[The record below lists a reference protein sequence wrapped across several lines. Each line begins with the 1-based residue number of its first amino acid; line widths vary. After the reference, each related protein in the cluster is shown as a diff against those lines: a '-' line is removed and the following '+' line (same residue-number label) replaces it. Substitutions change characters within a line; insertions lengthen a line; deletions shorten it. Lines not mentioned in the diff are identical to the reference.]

1 MWKWYSG
8 DESAPGQGAPAPPD
22 GMSSQSVADITE
34 QLAQTEQLVVQLKE
48 LIREKDN
55 VLRTKDEQLKTEKE
69 AWEAKL
75 SKMKLQNKAKVT
87 SLNSQLEE
95 LKKQLPSSGAKE
107 TKSDIRKASGDGDQ
121 EHAAASRGKILVLKK
136 KVEELELQLSQKEA
150 DLEVKTRE
158 LADQRQRGAE
168 MDGMLAERDKKL
180 QEKEAYIVDLQ
191 LSASADLTSR
201 ASSTPTE
208 PLKVHLAE
216 KDGSL
221 QDLQVLVQN
230 LTKKVGESEEKFSLL
245 QEQNESL
252 KELLMKEKTQ
262 FEEKEKMYKE
272 NIQTFK
278 DIILEKDNKLVEI
291 NQMHEQELFRLAAKS
306 DASADLEQLLKALK
320 QKLHEKEEV
329 LLGKTQVIDVLQNEV
344 DARDQ
349 QIKEL
354 AEKMKRL
361 QGEKDNM
368 LSKLDAE
375 KHVMR
380 AQLRDLM
387 QKHETELKQV
397 TERHESE
404 LSEKHQAYLQLQ
416 RQLQE
421 LSNKNA
427 APAEQTGGTPL
438 DTAANQKM
446 TELEAQAKQKTE
458 EASKS
463 ETKFLKM
470 KAWSKSRIKQLEEEL
485 RKAQSGNTSPDVN
498 ALRNRIADLEEER
511 EELHQK
517 LEQYEELK
525 MKNDE
530 LMAKLVIYEEQQR
543 KMQAD
548 LEQVTKRAASQTS
561 ESGSVEELQSQV
573 LEWQEMV
580 SEAEAVRDQAREE
593 KTAMVLRMSQI
604 EEERE
609 GLIEDDWFFPGCSDP
624 ALVARQQELE
634 EELAQARGL
643 RQQRG
648 KQKQVN
654 IGTHNLQED
663 FEFDGKQSYEDASV
677 TLESNNSA
685 EGENMGGLRSVVEEL
700 ELERNQLQEQ
710 ILALEERC
718 QDLEDRLQLQAR
730 IESLQ
735 VTFDVDEEGQ
745 PLRVTQNETER
756 LQAQL
761 ASVRS
766 QQSRDAEKHQILV
779 SSLNEQLKGMSDRK
793 ETLETSLMEKEQT
806 LAKTSVKLELIDH
819 LKDSLKV
826 QEVQNKEITEKLF
839 HTEQKLSEASK
850 KCNSYE
856 KQCSELKTSVTDL
869 TQKLSML
876 KEKSQKQEAT
886 IETLQRD
893 LDQTNDELDKLNSA
907 HLQERAQLIHDLQSC
922 EREIDNLKDVLLE
935 KEKEISSLSSSMNEY
950 AEQVLELKQ
959 QIKYKEEDLALM
971 ESALAKVEQEARI
984 IRDSQSSDQQALNAK
999 IAALMEQLKSME
1011 NELDSIKAQKE
1022 EKVRE
1027 AEELLKHVQED
1038 RETIQDLRSE
1048 IQKQNVNHRTHLAE
1062 CESQISSLR
1071 EQVTA
1076 TSQKL
1081 QESDNKSQAEISDL
1095 LSRLE
1100 ESSAFNKELK
1110 DKLQE
1115 KEQTFANELKSLK
1128 EECNKLLAE
1137 VSTKDKE
1144 LQKLS
1149 EQLAEQVEHH
1159 EKIKKVVQEKLE
1171 TISSLEQNLKTT
1183 QQEAEYNKQKQ
1194 NEELEARV
1202 LTCKTLED
1210 ELCDK
1215 SENLSKLEIDVKN
1228 LEHAKEELQAIVE
1241 EKEKLL
1247 EAQKQLVAELS
1258 EKVAVAAKDNK
1269 DLQVQVHKF
1278 TEESEKLRKA
1288 VTDQERYHS
1297 EEFERQK
1304 KVENELQSKLSHYE
1318 TQISEYC
1325 KTVGMLQKEKED
1337 LTLKTEDLNILEQ
1350 NKNIVAEKLL
1360 EKNDECSH
1368 LAQLLSESKE
1378 SIAHFQEQINILN
1391 SQLDQLKCDIAEKE
1405 KVVQDKNAQCEF
1417 QQEQLGQLQ
1426 ETLILLQEQSAVL
1439 KSCLLEKD
1447 SVLQQ
1452 RALECEAS
1460 QNEIVQQKELF
1471 DKLKIEMESLKGQC
1485 IQQNQNLNEKEIT
1498 LNNKSQECQ
1507 GLLDK
1512 INRKDETV
1520 TSLSRQLDVTNE
1532 ELIKL
1537 QSENVNLKTTLDN
1550 TIADC
1555 KLLKEDTVQSKN
1567 EVMELQKQVQALNE
1581 QNAKLEIEIKEA
1593 AVVLSETLKEIG
1605 DLQSELS
1612 SRESSIVF
1620 LKEEVVGIN
1629 SERLS
1634 LNVALQE
1641 KIEAL
1646 NQQEIFIKQLQT
1658 KSIEGEGQLSQNMV
1672 TITELQIQVQ
1682 ELQTSLQDRGNLLKK
1697 QEKELTRLKDKAEES
1712 EVLKTQLNENMEIIS
1727 NLQIQLQAMSEK
1739 NDELNHSIIEND
1751 SLLKQKIDDYLNLR
1765 AQFSELEDMVSQ
1777 LKKQLH
1783 STTTESDQLKK
1794 VLKEKEL
1801 TISQIQ
1807 KSLVDLGEDFNL
1819 KLKAKETECGT
1830 FKEQITDLQESVA
1843 KLNEKISTQSSE
1855 ISQLKE
1861 VLLEKETSVSDQARI
1876 LKELQIRA
1884 DEAVLFKS
1892 QLLESREFVSQLQDQ
1907 ILKLSTE
1914 SKRLSESSE
1923 EKSSAFLNLQDMY
1936 ASQSER
1942 LRECNTL
1949 ITQKEEEISNLSK
1962 LLSENRESRYFAE
1975 NTSNLL
1981 KNEITL
1987 LRDELQQI
1995 QTSYVNNLKQKDDVL
2010 LTYQANNSCLT
2021 AEIEQLKPQYQKA
2034 IQQVQTLNESLE
2046 QREADLQSLKREHSE
2061 QVDHIDL
2068 LKSEILD
2075 LNQKNKKMRE
2085 EAEQVNHNLQQQLDL
2100 IVSEKTHLQQEVER
2114 ITLEKVEL
2122 DKNYNSQLQTMKNE
2136 MDFINKQHVSN
2147 MSEAAEQLTTE
2158 KELLQMQ
2165 VSAKIEEIIGLKLE
2179 TRNIE
2184 HTLQESEKEWLS
2196 ILDRETQLKN
2206 LLTEQLRSLE
2216 NEMKSKDVKV
2226 QALQKDL
2233 DTLQEKFNEVT
2244 SALKISTE
2252 QLKES
2257 CQQIAVDKHQL
2268 ENVFAAIQ
2276 RKDGEISELQQH
2288 LRDREDEVKMLEI
2301 DKESSNK
2308 NLFEISQSM
2317 SDKLV
2322 AFEEEKKY
2330 LQATIKQ
2337 IKVNHQAEMDSMK
2350 ASLDNVTEVLQEKQS
2365 ELAEREK
2372 IYQEKNNQLCFL
2384 QDQIKNL
2391 QKDMD
2396 AAATDLK
2403 EAVTEHEYHLG
2414 VIKKKEDQ
2422 IQCMNI
2428 QISQQKELL
2437 TSLSQQL
2444 REKDASVTQVM
2455 VSASNEMLKYS
2466 DEKNRLIS
2474 QVENLEHLHHCSTK
2488 ELEELSLQLQEC
2500 KSQLSLCQNQIE
2512 IKDVEK
2518 QELVKEK
2525 ELMQVQYEKL
2535 SKDKEIMKKK
2545 LQAALLVRK
2554 DLIKKVEELEKQ
2566 REGGD
2571 QQDKEMSELQ
2581 DQLQELKLHLQ
2592 TTTQE
2597 HESHVD
2603 LLKEQILQKE
2613 SGILK
2618 LSEALSMKESLLEQL
2633 EHNVQCLQ
2641 RKLSEQET
2649 DIFPALQSINEK
2661 DKVIEHLQYSISEK
2675 EESYNSERAEMIK
2688 KLENLRAE
2696 LLKKEESIQLID
2708 SVNSNIEQV
2717 DSMASEDTELTQI
2730 KQEKD
2735 ILQKKLHAALLARKE
2750 TIKKSQEKE
2759 RKHANELSDLKEEFN
2774 KLMEQYSEQTH
2785 ELNAMQKKYDE
2796 KIKESED
2803 NLQVIASLQSQLS
2816 SISNVVN
2823 EKEKALQEF
2832 DLLLKEHEMS
2842 EQAALQNQGELE
2854 TLKKKIEV
2862 MTSEMAGKEILLQTI
2877 QDRSKVLTQKIE
2889 QIEQELEKAHFE
2901 IREKAEELMVQQQA
2915 MKVAQQQYQQEKK
2928 LMADESS
2935 ELQNQLRTCQTE
2947 IDHLTVAL
2955 ENVKRE
2961 KECQLEDL
2969 SNANQLLLDTTKD
2982 IKEELE
2988 KAHKIHSEKLKE
3000 LQDMKNILAETQHN
3014 FSQEKECLKVELEN
3028 LRSCWKVSQAETENC
3043 KLHIETLEK
3052 ENDDLSSVLERFK
3065 GEVVTLEEKLNK
3077 TNKLKEDTLEK
3088 LLALEAQKSKE
3099 DSTFGKE
3106 TLLALQSQNQNF
3118 EARLQDKEGILLSL
3132 KLTISE
3138 KDDLIAALE
3147 QQLQKELHLHE
3158 VEREKMEIEINE
3170 LQQKSNARQV
3180 KEQSEEGKSNN
3191 EQITRKLQAAL
3202 ISRKEALK
3210 ENRTL
3215 KEKIQLL
3222 SSEKED
3228 IMNTTL
3234 SLERSAAEMKRQ
3246 KEDLELSML
3255 SLSKEKEKLVLEVDQ
3270 VLSDNHNLA
3279 AACESLKLTIENI
3292 TQQKQAFSCQLE
3304 SLKDSQTV
3312 ELSEWKSKHTELKQ
3326 EYESLLQAYENIS
3339 SEMDKMRQLIEAAR
3353 KEKQEVLSKWYKTAS
3368 EKEILEKQV
3377 GEAEEENEKLKDKT
3391 RKFAKVKQQRILEL
3405 EQENEKIK
3413 KELLELSEK
3422 QVGKAEELSSRNTQL
3437 EAENNRLKETYEE
3450 LLVKLNEMKC
3460 ANQKVTEE
3468 LKVMSESLANCH
3480 SEYKAK
3486 EAEMERKL
3494 EETLSLNDLLTLE
3507 VETQKAVISAK
3518 CECLNVLEKEKCNLS
3533 DQLAQLIKDHQEKLE
3548 QKDSALAERQGVIN
3562 RNVQETISLNE
3573 KVRILEDDKSL
3584 LQEELENVQETS
3596 DKVKNENEYLETV
3609 LLKNAEKIDELTET
3623 VNTLQVQNKS
3633 LSAQLIEIKQE
3644 KNEFCRQ
3651 KEDQQLKLVK
3661 EFEEKLR
3668 VAQRGSAGSKSINKE
3683 LQELLKEKHQEINQL
3698 QSDCINYQEVILDFE
3713 RSAKVLQSEH
3723 SKVEKELND
3732 TKEKLLNLETIIQNL
3747 ESEITSYKNLLNES
3761 RNEVEKVNS
3770 EIVKLHNQLAQKDK
3784 LAELQLMEKEKE
3796 LKELL
3801 EQQNT
3806 LHKEMLMELEA
3817 RINTLQLEK
3826 EKDEETVFE
3835 LKKQIESQGIM
3846 NSRLQKEANLNLSR
3860 LVAVSQ
3866 SLRNNDEARQWEDKF
3881 QKLIQDKDGQLLEQ
3895 SHAISRLKQ
3904 DMKVKD
3910 ALLNELKEKF
3920 LKLETALSETD
3931 THYKAAASDYQ
3942 KQVTIMEE
3950 NNKEL
3955 SKNIEDLR
3963 KQIGGQ
3969 SDDIEKLQQDKS
3981 SLNLRLTDKLDYVS
3995 KMEAN
4000 LTMLEMKLSNTEAEL
4015 FLVRSQNDKL
4025 VVDLEKQDAISAQ
4038 LKLLLKNKDA
4048 EIALLLSSREISEYL
4063 EEVQKHH
4070 WAEILGYEDRLSAL
4084 YSERENADKA
4094 FRGLESNVKSLQEKY
4109 EKSLQEKEQMNAKLE
4124 SFKKAM
4130 MSLQSDRDHLM
4141 SKYEVLQSKLQSIE
4155 KEKEILIKEELGET
4169 NKLKQEI
4176 KALLHQM
4183 DDLNSENAML
4193 KAQLIRY
4200 REDLNQVLSLKDN
4213 QLKELLK
4220 QQLDSIKNLENQK
4233 NAMDKMY
4240 KDVLQNLEKETETTK
4255 SLEAKNSE
4263 LGIQVQTLEA
4273 NILALKKERQ
4283 ELNQN
4288 KVIADLQ
4295 QAVEVKAAECSE
4307 LHQKLFAQKSSVEDL
4322 KRNLRQLESDM
4333 EKKVKETK
4341 EKYNNEISA
4350 FEREVAL
4357 MRSIRETAEERVE
4370 ELTRDLIQT
4379 EQLLSEA
4386 RSQSKELKSHNES
4399 LGKAMVALQ
4408 NDRDQLIEDFKLL
4421 RNKYDEELKTA
4432 SAALNKFEF
4441 QLNNMTSE
4449 VKMLTKERSALI
4461 QKLSAFESDS
4471 TYSQL
4476 MGQVDDLC
4484 KTVTEKEAEI
4494 KRLTL
4499 ENETYSKQM
4508 TAFSKSMASLQ
4519 DDRDRLIQ
4527 QLGGTK
4533 RVYESRQRES
4543 SASSSVKSDKELD
4556 AFRSNFSELQTE
4568 KGSVVKEMGSQRLE
4582 NVELTQM
4589 KIRVDEL
4596 QKALQQA
4603 YAYRQQTEKDIRA
4616 YQSELGELRSE
4627 KNLLLS
4633 ESRALRQQHL
4643 MVVAEKD
4650 RQISELQ
4657 KHRPEALVKE
4667 SKNAPSLYPVKMES
4681 VTLAA
4686 KEASADQVTQLLKE
4700 RGQLQSDL
4708 QRCLQEIHQK
4718 DLRFQQL
4725 NAKMMQTIEEKMGL
4739 SMQLKAVSQTLRETQ
4754 MNLSEV
4760 QNRCYWLE
4768 SQTQTPAVLP
4778 YQNPVQGAAAVEVPP
4793 GAPQEKTMVDIESL
4807 DGSELRRRLIET
4819 EQALDSTQQDLSHL
4833 AEELSEERAR
4843 REAAEEALGL
4853 VAESDKS
4860 IDANISRSTPRE
4872 YSIQLESD
4880 EEHRALIIDPAEHVV
4895 VRKMKGGALSVKRWL
4910 RGRSLYCSKLLTTR
4924 AKSRYVFLTYLL
4936 ALHVVVF
4943 MCLTGLL

>member
-1 MWKWYSG
+1 
-8 DESAPGQGAPAPPD
+8 
-22 GMSSQSVADITE
+22 MSSQSVADITE

-150 DLEVKTRE
+150 DLEETRE

-191 LSASADLTSR
+191 
-201 ASSTPTE
+201 
-208 PLKVHLAE
+208 
-216 KDGSL
+216 
-221 QDLQVLVQN
+221 DLQVLVQN
-230 LTKKVGESEEKFSLL
+230 LTKKVGE
-245 QEQNESL
+245 N
-252 KELLMKEKTQ
+252 
-262 FEEKEKMYKE
+262 
-272 NIQTFK
+272 
-278 DIILEKDNKLVEI
+278 IILEKDNKLVEI

-375 KHVMR
+375 KH
-380 AQLRDLM
+380 
-387 QKHETELKQV
+387 KHETELKQV

-421 LSNKNA
+421 
-427 APAEQTGGTPL
+427 
-438 DTAANQKM
+438 
-446 TELEAQAKQKTE
+446 
-458 EASKS
+458 
-463 ETKFLKM
+463 
-470 KAWSKSRIKQLEEEL
+470 
-485 RKAQSGNTSPDVN
+485 
-498 ALRNRIADLEEER
+498 
-511 EELHQK
+511 K

-548 LEQVTKRAASQTS
+548 LEQ
-561 ESGSVEELQSQV
+561 
-573 LEWQEMV
+573 EM
-580 SEAEAVRDQAREE
+580 SY
-593 KTAMVLRMSQI
+593 I
-604 EEERE
+604 
-609 GLIEDDWFFPGCSDP
+609 CS
-624 ALVARQQELE
+624 
-634 EELAQARGL
+634 
-643 RQQRG
+643 
-648 KQKQVN
+648 KQ
-654 IGTHNLQED
+654 G
-663 FEFDGKQSYEDASV
+663 
-677 TLESNNSA
+677 
-685 EGENMGGLRSVVEEL
+685 
-700 ELERNQLQEQ
+700 
-710 ILALEERC
+710 
-718 QDLEDRLQLQAR
+718 
-730 IESLQ
+730 
-735 VTFDVDEEGQ
+735 
-745 PLRVTQNETER
+745 
-756 LQAQL
+756 
-761 ASVRS
+761 
-766 QQSRDAEKHQILV
+766 
-779 SSLNEQLKGMSDRK
+779 
-793 ETLETSLMEKEQT
+793 
-806 LAKTSVKLELIDH
+806 
-819 LKDSLKV
+819 
-826 QEVQNKEITEKLF
+826 
-839 HTEQKLSEASK
+839 
-850 KCNSYE
+850 
-856 KQCSELKTSVTDL
+856 
-869 TQKLSML
+869 
-876 KEKSQKQEAT
+876 
-886 IETLQRD
+886 TLQ
-893 LDQTNDELDKLNSA
+893 
-907 HLQERAQLIHDLQSC
+907 
-922 EREIDNLKDVLLE
+922 
-935 KEKEISSLSSSMNEY
+935 
-950 AEQVLELKQ
+950 
-959 QIKYKEEDLALM
+959 
-971 ESALAKVEQEARI
+971 
-984 IRDSQSSDQQALNAK
+984 
-999 IAALMEQLKSME
+999 
-1011 NELDSIKAQKE
+1011 
-1022 EKVRE
+1022 
-1027 AEELLKHVQED
+1027 
-1038 RETIQDLRSE
+1038 
-1048 IQKQNVNHRTHLAE
+1048 
-1062 CESQISSLR
+1062 
-1071 EQVTA
+1071 
-1076 TSQKL
+1076 
-1081 QESDNKSQAEISDL
+1081 
-1095 LSRLE
+1095 
-1100 ESSAFNKELK
+1100 
-1110 DKLQE
+1110 
-1115 KEQTFANELKSLK
+1115 
-1128 EECNKLLAE
+1128 
-1137 VSTKDKE
+1137 
-1144 LQKLS
+1144 
-1149 EQLAEQVEHH
+1149 
-1159 EKIKKVVQEKLE
+1159 
-1171 TISSLEQNLKTT
+1171 
-1183 QQEAEYNKQKQ
+1183 
-1194 NEELEARV
+1194 
-1202 LTCKTLED
+1202 
-1210 ELCDK
+1210 
-1215 SENLSKLEIDVKN
+1215 
-1228 LEHAKEELQAIVE
+1228 
-1241 EKEKLL
+1241 
-1247 EAQKQLVAELS
+1247 
-1258 EKVAVAAKDNK
+1258 
-1269 DLQVQVHKF
+1269 
-1278 TEESEKLRKA
+1278 
-1288 VTDQERYHS
+1288 
-1297 EEFERQK
+1297 
-1304 KVENELQSKLSHYE
+1304 
-1318 TQISEYC
+1318 
-1325 KTVGMLQKEKED
+1325 
-1337 LTLKTEDLNILEQ
+1337 
-1350 NKNIVAEKLL
+1350 
-1360 EKNDECSH
+1360 
-1368 LAQLLSESKE
+1368 
-1378 SIAHFQEQINILN
+1378 QEQINILN

-1405 KVVQDKNAQCEF
+1405 KVVQDKNAQC
-1417 QQEQLGQLQ
+1417 
-1426 ETLILLQEQSAVL
+1426 
-1439 KSCLLEKD
+1439 
-1447 SVLQQ
+1447 
-1452 RALECEAS
+1452 
-1460 QNEIVQQKELF
+1460 
-1471 DKLKIEMESLKGQC
+1471 QC

-1658 KSIEGEGQLSQNMV
+1658 KSIEGEGQLSQNM
-1672 TITELQIQVQ
+1672 
-1682 ELQTSLQDRGNLLKK
+1682 
-1697 QEKELTRLKDKAEES
+1697 
-1712 EVLKTQLNENMEIIS
+1712 
-1727 NLQIQLQAMSEK
+1727 
-1739 NDELNHSIIEND
+1739 
-1751 SLLKQKIDDYLNLR
+1751 
-1765 AQFSELEDMVSQ
+1765 
-1777 LKKQLH
+1777 
-1783 STTTESDQLKK
+1783 
-1794 VLKEKEL
+1794 
-1801 TISQIQ
+1801 IQ

-1855 ISQLKE
+1855 
-1861 VLLEKETSVSDQARI
+1861 
-1876 LKELQIRA
+1876 
-1884 DEAVLFKS
+1884 
-1892 QLLESREFVSQLQDQ
+1892 
-1907 ILKLSTE
+1907 
-1914 SKRLSESSE
+1914 
-1923 EKSSAFLNLQDMY
+1923 
-1936 ASQSER
+1936 
-1942 LRECNTL
+1942 
-1949 ITQKEEEISNLSK
+1949 
-1962 LLSENRESRYFAE
+1962 
-1975 NTSNLL
+1975 
-1981 KNEITL
+1981 
-1987 LRDELQQI
+1987 
-1995 QTSYVNNLKQKDDVL
+1995 
-2010 LTYQANNSCLT
+2010 
-2021 AEIEQLKPQYQKA
+2021 
-2034 IQQVQTLNESLE
+2034 VQTLNESLE

-2085 EAEQVNHNLQQQLDL
+2085 EAEQ
-2100 IVSEKTHLQQEVER
+2100 
-2114 ITLEKVEL
+2114 
-2122 DKNYNSQLQTMKNE
+2122 NYNSQLQTMKNE

-2337 IKVNHQAEMDSMK
+2337 IK
-2350 ASLDNVTEVLQEKQS
+2350 
-2365 ELAEREK
+2365 
-2372 IYQEKNNQLCFL
+2372 
-2384 QDQIKNL
+2384 DQIKNL

-2428 QISQQKELL
+2428 QIK
-2437 TSLSQQL
+2437 
-2444 REKDASVTQVM
+2444 
-2455 VSASNEMLKYS
+2455 
-2466 DEKNRLIS
+2466 
-2474 QVENLEHLHHCSTK
+2474 
-2488 ELEELSLQLQEC
+2488 
-2500 KSQLSLCQNQIE
+2500 
-2512 IKDVEK
+2512 
-2518 QELVKEK
+2518 K

-2581 DQLQELKLHLQ
+2581 DQL
-2592 TTTQE
+2592 
-2597 HESHVD
+2597 
-2603 LLKEQILQKE
+2603 
-2613 SGILK
+2613 
-2618 LSEALSMKESLLEQL
+2618 KESLLEQL

-2901 IREKAEELMVQQQA
+2901 I
-2915 MKVAQQQYQQEKK
+2915 
-2928 LMADESS
+2928 
-2935 ELQNQLRTCQTE
+2935 
-2947 IDHLTVAL
+2947 IAL

-2969 SNANQLLLDTTKD
+2969 K
-2982 IKEELE
+2982 ELE

-3014 FSQEKECLKVELEN
+3014 FSQEKECLK
-3028 LRSCWKVSQAETENC
+3028 
-3043 KLHIETLEK
+3043 
-3052 ENDDLSSVLERFK
+3052 DLK
-3065 GEVVTLEEKLNK
+3065 
-3077 TNKLKEDTLEK
+3077 
-3088 LLALEAQKSKE
+3088 
-3099 DSTFGKE
+3099 
-3106 TLLALQSQNQNF
+3106 
-3118 EARLQDKEGILLSL
+3118 ARLQDKEGILLSL

-4568 KGSVVKEMGSQRLE
+4568 KGSVFTFQVKEMGSQRLE

-4853 VAESDKS
+4853 VAEMLSRVKD

-4895 VRKMKGGALSVKRWL
+4895 VRKRWL